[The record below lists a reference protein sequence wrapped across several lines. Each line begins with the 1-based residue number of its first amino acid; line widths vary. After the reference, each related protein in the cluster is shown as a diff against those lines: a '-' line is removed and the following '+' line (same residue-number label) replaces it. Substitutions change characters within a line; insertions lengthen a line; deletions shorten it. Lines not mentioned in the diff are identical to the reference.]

1 MISEVQSWR
10 QAKRDRSEGMFWI
23 TDFAGKG
30 RRERS
35 KITKMEMDQ
44 RKVRRISRWI
54 AILCAFILAMAMGIT
69 VWATA
74 EPGTTIYIVDGK
86 EGVNI
91 RSQASTD
98 SDAVGKLNGGAALT
112 VISVVS
118 AGGHNWYQVECVIN
132 GETKT
137 GYIREDLVKIP
148 ESGAPA
154 EAEDPAGEGEGG
166 ETAPEGG
173 TPAPEGGGGFSSASK
188 LFSEL
193 QFMNSGTEPEVLP
206 AGFLSVNIESNG
218 VQFPA
223 WADED
228 QEFFIFYAA
237 KSTGETDW
245 YMLDKA
251 NGECIR
257 YRDFMVGTTTVSS
270 NGDGV
275 SKTAFIIVVVF
286 CVALVAA
293 TTVMGIKLM
302 NGGGRDDYDDDDDY
316 DDEEDEG
323 PRVRKSSVFRKFSDE
338 EDDYEEEE
346 DEEDDYDDG
355 YDGRRRSS
363 GRPAYQGAVQPG
375 TRPARPVGETRQPA
389 QSRPAGG
396 SRPAG
401 QQGGMV
407 RPAGQQSARPAGQQP
422 VRPAGQQPVRPAGQQ
437 PGRPSGGAAQGQQ
450 RYAQRQAGQQRY
462 VQRTNAPRRD
472 DDGEY

>member
-1 MISEVQSWR
+1 M
-10 QAKRDRSEGMFWI
+10 I

-44 RKVRRISRWI
+44 RTVGRISRWI

-86 EGVNI
+86 QGVNI

-98 SDAVGKLNGGAALT
+98 SEPVGKLDGGAALT

-118 AGGHNWYQVECVIN
+118 AGGNNWYQVECVIN

-148 ESGAPA
+148 ENGAPA
-154 EAEDPAGEGEGG
+154 EAEDPVGEGEGG
-166 ETAPEGG
+166 ETAPDGG
-173 TPAPEGGGGFSSASK
+173 MPAPEGGGGLSSDSK
-188 LFSEL
+188 LLGEL
-193 QFMNSGTEPEVLP
+193 QFINSGTEPEVLP
-206 AGFLSVNIESNG
+206 AGFLPLNIESNG
-218 VQFPA
+218 EQIPA

-237 KSTGETDW
+237 KPTGETDW

-251 NGECIR
+251 NGECVR
-257 YRDFMVGTTTVSS
+257 FRDFMVGTKTVSS

-286 CVALVAA
+286 CVVLVAA

-302 NGGGRDDYDDDDDY
+302 NGGGRDDYDDDDDDY
-316 DDEEDEG
+316 EDEEDEG
-323 PRVRKSSVFRKFSDE
+323 PRVRKSSVFKKFSDE

-355 YDGRRRSS
+355 YNNRRMSS
-363 GRPAYQGAVQPG
+363 GRQAYQGAVQPG
-375 TRPARPVGETRQPA
+375 TRPARPAGESRQPV
-389 QSRPAGG
+389 QSRPANGG
-396 SRPAG
+396 RQAG
-401 QQGGMV
+401 QPV
-407 RPAGQQSARPAGQQP
+407 RPSGQQPVRQAGQQP
-422 VRPAGQQPVRPAGQQ
+422 VRSSGQQPVRQAGQQPVRQAGQQ
-437 PGRPSGGAAQGQQ
+437 PVRQAGGAAQGQQ
-450 RYAQRQAGQQRY
+450 RYVQRQAGQQRY
-462 VQRTNAPRRD
+462 AQRTTTARRD